1 MALSTKEIQ
10 KIQEFLKTNFD
21 EDITDKN
28 LIISIQKL
36 LSEYKDIYEDIT
48 EFKEVSR
55 DEYKIIVSDD
65 SEYIITTEKNAEQY
79 AYDIARSTVK
89 DMGLESFSEDYVWHI
104 VYNFCDQDDLERI
117 VRDCI
122 ESDIEVEYDD
132 DDRIEDLLD
141 ELEERISS
149 FDRSKYEDE
158 EGNIKEDLSID
169 DILKDYRDEL
179 IEDRLNDQS
188 FIDYL
193 IDIYGEGKSLL
204 KFIENNVNINW
215 DDVIED
221 MIETDGLGH
230 FLSSYDGELHYLD
243 GKYVGWREN

>member
-10 KIQEFLKTNFD
+10 KIQKFLKTNFD

-65 SEYIITTEKNAEQY
+65 NEYIITTEKNAEQY

-89 DMGLESFSEDYVWHI
+89 DMGLESFSEDYVWHV
-104 VYNFCDQDDLERI
+104 VYNFCDEDDLERI
-117 VRDCI
+117 VRESI
-122 ESDIEVEYDD
+122 ESDIENEYNDD
-132 DDRIEDLLD
+132 DMIEDLLD

-149 FDRSKYEDE
+149 FDRSEYEDE

-179 IEDRLNDQS
+179 IEDRLNDKS

-221 MIETDGLGH
+221 MIKTDGLGH

-243 GKYVGWREN
+243 GKYVGWRES

>member
-10 KIQEFLKTNFD
+10 KIQKFLKTNFD

-65 SEYIITTEKNAEQY
+65 NEYIITTEKNAEQY

-89 DMGLESFSEDYVWHI
+89 DMGLESFSEDYVWHV
-104 VYNFCDQDDLERI
+104 VYNFCDEDDLERI
-117 VRDCI
+117 VRESI
-122 ESDIEVEYDD
+122 ESDIEDEYNDD
-132 DDRIEDLLD
+132 DMIEDLLD

-149 FDRSKYEDE
+149 FDRSEYEDE

-179 IEDRLNDQS
+179 IEDRLNDKS

-221 MIETDGLGH
+221 MIKTDGLGH

-243 GKYVGWREN
+243 GKYVGWRES

>member
-1 MALSTKEIQ
+1 MAISSKEIQ
-10 KIQEFLKTNFD
+10 KIQKFLKTNFD

-48 EFKEVSR
+48 KFDEVSR
-55 DEYKIIVSDD
+55 DEYKIIVYDD
-65 SEYIITTEKNAEQY
+65 NEYIITTEKNAEQY

-89 DMGLESFSEDYVWHI
+89 DMGLESFSEDYVWHV
-104 VYNFCDQDDLERI
+104 VYNFCDEDDLERI
-117 VRDCI
+117 VRESI
-122 ESDIEVEYDD
+122 ESDIENEYNDD
-132 DDRIEDLLD
+132 DMIEDLLD

-149 FDRSKYEDE
+149 FDRSEYEDE

-179 IEDRLNDQS
+179 IEDRLNDQN

-221 MIETDGLGH
+221 MIKTDGLGH

-243 GKYVGWREN
+243 GKYVGWRES

>member
-10 KIQEFLKTNFD
+10 KIQKFLKTNFD

-104 VYNFCDQDDLERI
+104 VYNFCDEDDLERI
-117 VRDCI
+117 VRESI
-122 ESDIEVEYDD
+122 ESDIEDEYNDD
-132 DDRIEDLLD
+132 DMIEDLLD

>member
-10 KIQEFLKTNFD
+10 KIQKFLKTNFD

-55 DEYKIIVSDD
+55 DEYKIVVYDD
-65 SEYIITTEKNAEQY
+65 NEYIITTEKNAEQY

>member
-65 SEYIITTEKNAEQY
+65 NEYIITTEKNAEQY
-79 AYDIARSTVK
+79 AYDRARATVEEL
-89 DMGLESFSEDYVWHI
+89 GLESFSIDYVWHVI
-104 VYNFCDQDDLERI
+104 YNFCDEDDLERI
-117 VRDCI
+117 VRESI
-122 ESDIEVEYDD
+122 ESDIENEYNDD
-132 DDRIEDLLD
+132 DMIEDLLD

-149 FDRSKYEDE
+149 FDRSEYEDE

-179 IEDRLNDQS
+179 IENRLTDQS

-230 FLSSYDGELHYLD
+230 FLSSYDGELHYLE

>member
-10 KIQEFLKTNFD
+10 KIQKFLKTNFD

-48 EFKEVSR
+48 KFDKVSR

-65 SEYIITTEKNAEQY
+65 NEYTITTEENAEQY
-79 AYDIARSTVK
+79 AYDIARANVK
-89 DMGLESFSEDYVWHI
+89 EMGLESFSKDYVWHV
-104 VYNFCDQDDLERI
+104 VYNFCDEDDLERI
-117 VRDCI
+117 VRESI
-122 ESDIEVEYDD
+122 ESDIENEYDD
-132 DDRIEDLLD
+132 DGMIEDLLD

-149 FDRSKYEDE
+149 FDRSEYEDE

-179 IEDRLNDQS
+179 IEDRLTDKN

-221 MIETDGLGH
+221 MIETDGLGN
-230 FLSSYDGELHYLD
+230 FLSSYDGELHYLE

>member
-65 SEYIITTEKNAEQY
+65 NEYIITTEKNAEQY
-79 AYDIARSTVK
+79 AYDRARATVEEL
-89 DMGLESFSEDYVWHI
+89 GLESFSEDYVWHI
-104 VYNFCDQDDLERI
+104 VYNFCDEDDLERI
-117 VRDCI
+117 VRESI
-122 ESDIEVEYDD
+122 ESDIEDEYND

-230 FLSSYDGELHYLD
+230 YLSSYDGELHYLE